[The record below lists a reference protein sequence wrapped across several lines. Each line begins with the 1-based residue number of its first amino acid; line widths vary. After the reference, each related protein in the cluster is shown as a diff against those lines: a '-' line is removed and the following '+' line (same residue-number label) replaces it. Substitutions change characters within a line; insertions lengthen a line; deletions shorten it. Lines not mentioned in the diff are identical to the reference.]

1 MAGKRNYYDILGVK
15 RDATQDDIK
24 KAFRKLA
31 AKYHPDAGGDEK
43 KFAEVSEAYTTLSDE
58 KKRKE
63 YDQMLLFGGIPGA
76 DFGGSGGRARGYGYS
91 NMGGDWQD
99 IFENIRNGDGAFSGF
114 DFSQIFN
121 GAGGGRQ
128 ASNRPAKGGDLT
140 VTAEE
145 LFSVA
150 LDYIPRYYEDGMP
163 LPLIL
168 AGLVRLSPENP
179 DRYDT
184 PYYRGGEP
192 AKDSLLLSCARES
205 VQISA
210 DGTPAL
216 CDLACTLRDSSPLE
230 LAPIVS
236 DDPAGRTVPLRDVL
250 SGDSPFTQTL
260 YLRGRDLVEGDS
272 PCASCA
278 YFEACVGGCRAIAF
292 HDSGSLFGADPSSCL
307 FFKGGWARRL
317 IVLMR
322 ELRPNASSD
331 LLEDPDML
339 ELLLGNSEH

>member
-1 MAGKRNYYDILGVK
+1 MATNNNYYDILGVK

-140 VTAEE
+140 MTIEVSADEAFKGTQRKVTFTVPSTGEKQSLTVKVPAGA
-145 LFSVA
+145 V
-150 LDYIPRYYEDGMP
+150 DGGK
-163 LPLIL
+163 L
-168 AGLVRLSPENP
+168 R
-179 DRYDT
+179 
-184 PYYRGGEP
+184 YRGRGEFGVNGGERGDLVITTKVAEHP
-192 AKDSLLLSCARES
+192 VFKRDGADVRMELP
-205 VQISA
+205 ISMWEA
-210 DGTPAL
+210 ALGAEVDVPTPDGTTCRLKVPAGTQDGKTFRFR
-216 CDLACTLRDSSPLE
+216 DLGAPNVKRKGMRGALFVTVRVKVPTRLTSDERKALEALRD
-230 LAPIVS
+230 A
-236 DDPAGRTVPLRDVL
+236 DTRTYREDVE
-250 SGDSPFTQTL
+250 T
-260 YLRGRDLVEGDS
+260 
-272 PCASCA
+272 
-278 YFEACVGGCRAIAF
+278 
-292 HDSGSLFGADPSSCL
+292 
-307 FFKGGWARRL
+307 
-317 IVLMR
+317 
-322 ELRPNASSD
+322 NAS
-331 LLEDPDML
+331 
-339 ELLLGNSEH
+339 